1 MEVTFG
7 GLMAA
12 LAKFPAFSP
21 SKYCTAFFR
30 SELDTVSI
38 ATTKTTNIVNMDNT
52 VTKANARFLR
62 NLVSDERNA
71 TDNFMV
77 LSS

>member
-1 MEVTFG
+1 
-7 GLMAA
+7 
-12 LAKFPAFSP
+12 
-21 SKYCTAFFR
+21 
-30 SELDTVSI
+30 
-38 ATTKTTNIVNMDNT
+38 MDNT